1 MLASTY
7 RLTSPLEELPDDKLK
22 PSADLVLVYAPPFS
36 LEDPSLLEKLT
47 TQYPKARVL
56 GCSSAGECLDG
67 KPYDNSI
74 VYSAIQ
80 FEHTTLRPARVDLPE
95 EKRNEFLAGQAL
107 ANELAGEDLV
117 MVLLFSEG
125 LAVDCDELIRG
136 IQSVLGSETAIFGGL
151 AGDSLSFERTVVLSN
166 EGVSADAV
174 VAVGFYGD
182 RLRFETV
189 TSHFDQSGETIEI
202 TAAQGNL
209 LSEINGR
216 PALDVLEEFILREEG
231 VGITESLSFPII
243 ILDPTTH
250 KPLYCRT
257 IHEYNTE
264 DGTLLA
270 AGSFP
275 VGPAK
280 LINMYDKTNF
290 LIDTRKTSG
299 RLEKDRHQFA
309 LIISCAARRGTLG
322 NDWMEELSLIS
333 EALGE
338 MSSIGFYSYGEI
350 GKSNFGNFTIVH
362 NQTLN
367 IAAFHE
373 V

>member
-1 MLASTY
+1 MLVSSH
-7 RLTSPLEELPDDKLK
+7 RLTSPLEDLPDDQLST
-22 PSADLVLVYAPPFS
+22 SAQLVLVYGPQFS
-36 LEDPSLLEKLT
+36 LEDLSLLEKLT
-47 TQYPKARVL
+47 THYPNARVL
-56 GCSSAGECLDG
+56 GCSSAGEHLDG
-67 KPYDNSI
+67 QAYDNSI

-107 ANELAGEDLV
+107 AKELAGEDLA

-136 IQSVLGSETAIFGGL
+136 IQSVLGSEAPIFGGL

-174 VAVGFYGD
+174 VAVGLYGK
-182 RLRFETV
+182 RLQIETV
-189 TSHFDQSGETIEI
+189 TSHFDQSGEMVEI

-216 PALDVLEEFILREEG
+216 PALEVLEEYILKEEG
-231 VGITESLSFPII
+231 EGIVECLSFPII
-243 ILDPTTH
+243 ILDQATH

-257 IHEYNTE
+257 IHEYNAE
-264 DGTLLA
+264 DGSMLA

-280 LINMYDKTNF
+280 LINMLDKENF
-290 LIDTRKTSG
+290 LADTKETTG
-299 RLEKDRHQFA
+299 RLAKDRHQFA
-309 LIISCAARRGTLG
+309 LIVTCAARRGTLG
-322 NDWMEELSLIS
+322 KDWMEESPLIG

-338 MSSIGFYSYGEI
+338 MPSIGFYSYGEI
-350 GKSNFGNFTIVH
+350 GKSNHGNSTIVH

>member
-1 MLASTY
+1 MLISSH
-7 RLTSPLEELPDDKLK
+7 RLTSPLEDLPDDHLED
-22 PSADLVLVYAPPFS
+22 SAQLVLVHGPEFS
-36 LEDPSLLEKLT
+36 LENPSLLGKLT
-47 TQYPKARVL
+47 TRYPNARVL
-56 GCSSAGECLDG
+56 GCSSAGEYLDG
-67 KPYDNSI
+67 QASDNSI

-80 FEHTTLRPARVDLPE
+80 FEHTTLRPARVELPD
-95 EKRNEFLAGQAL
+95 EKRNEFVAGQTL
-107 ANELAGEDLV
+107 AKELEGEDLAF
-117 MVLLFSEG
+117 VLLFCEG

-136 IQSVLGSETAIFGGL
+136 IQTVLGSETAIFGGL
-151 AGDSLSFERTVVLSN
+151 AGDSLAFERTVVISN

-174 VAVGFYGD
+174 VAVALYGK

-189 TSHFDQSGETIEI
+189 ASHFDQSGELIEI

-216 PALDVLEEFILREEG
+216 PALKVLEEFILKEEG
-231 VGITESLSFPII
+231 VGANECLSFPII
-243 ILDPTTH
+243 VLDPVTH

-257 IHEYNTE
+257 VHEYNAE

-280 LINMYDKTNF
+280 LINMMNKESF
-290 LIDTRKTSG
+290 LTDTKETSG
-299 RLEKDRHQFA
+299 RLAKDKHQFA
-309 LIISCAARRGTLG
+309 LVVSCAARRGTLG
-322 NDWMEELSLIS
+322 EDWMEESPVIG

-338 MSSIGFYSYGEI
+338 MPSIGFYSYGEI
-350 GKSNFGNFTIVH
+350 GKSNHSNSTILH

>member
-1 MLASTY
+1 MLVSSH
-7 RLTSPLEELPDDKLK
+7 RLTSPLEDLPDDKLTT
-22 PSADLVLVYAPPFS
+22 SAQLVLVYGPEFS
-36 LEDPSLLEKLT
+36 LEDLSLLEKLT
-47 TQYPKARVL
+47 TRYPNARVV
-56 GCSSAGECLDG
+56 GCSSAGESLDG
-67 KPYDNSI
+67 QAYDNSI

-80 FEHTTLRPARVDLPE
+80 FEKTTVRPARVNLPD
-95 EKRNEFLAGQAL
+95 EKRNEFVAGQFL
-107 ANELAGEDLV
+107 ATELAAEDLSF
-117 MVLLFSEG
+117 VLLFSEG

-136 IQSVLGSETAIFGGL
+136 MQSVLGSEAPIFGGL
-151 AGDSLSFERTVVLSN
+151 AGDSLNFERTVVISN

-174 VAVGFYGD
+174 VAIGLYGKH
-182 RLRFETV
+182 LQVETV
-189 TSHFDQSGETIEI
+189 TSHFNQTGEMIEI

-216 PALDVLEEFILREEG
+216 PALEVLEEFILKEEG
-231 VGITESLSFPII
+231 AGVTESLNFPFI
-243 ILDPTTH
+243 ILDPATH
-250 KPLYCRT
+250 QPLYCRT

-264 DGTLLA
+264 DGSLLA

-280 LINMYDKTNF
+280 MINMRDKKNF
-290 LIDTRKTSG
+290 LLDTKETSG
-299 RLEKDRHQFA
+299 RLEKNRHQFA
-309 LIISCAARRGTLG
+309 IVVSCAARRGTLG
-322 NDWMEELSLIS
+322 NNWKEELPLIS

-338 MSSIGFYSYGEI
+338 IPSIGFYSYGEI
-350 GKSNFGNFTIVH
+350 GKSNHGKSSIVH